1 MSEGPFTI
9 MSMDA
14 QASQDTYK
22 RSEFSHLGYAW
33 WDFETEE
40 DLAEA
45 ELYNFLSSWKEHDDT
60 FSPLRD
66 PESPFD
72 QGDVQR
78 FEMRTAR
85 LANLSDNCSDSV
97 STPATPY
104 LQPMVSEDEYDDDD
118 GLSDPESSLPPPL
131 SADSDSQ
138 DVDAARDPFAGKNS
152 EFEQMMEDRQNQH
165 EQRVADV
172 IGKLISRI
180 DELIAERLPSGESQ
194 QMTEAEP
201 YTNSATSHTL
211 LETYPE
217 LASTSHAPQIPNP
230 ELAAV
235 EKYTQA
241 WHAGGLILVEN
252 ISDSTPAREIYA
264 LFQVCGKITYM
275 ELHGPDRSQ
284 PHVPTRHA
292 YIHYAEHCEAQE
304 AQRLLHGFHF
314 QDRTLMVFSLRT
326 AAVRGTPGVPYEGS
340 ALEVL
345 NFNGGPNYASPEPF
359 WDFYRT
365 HDGMLQMD
373 HQDEDEDE
381 EDLPMPAS
389 PPTTQAGTYS
399 IWPQLTTETSPA
411 SWRAAN
417 ASAADAVSEEVV
429 DPFKDKSTASVDDN
443 EEIVFFT
450 GRTRWSSRLSSF
462 ATASERE
469 EEDEG
474 GVPLVI
480 SSEIEDGEDEEE
492 SNFYLPTGLLS
503 SSDDEEDF
511 FCYCPSGGGA
521 AVSLI

>member
-1 MSEGPFTI
+1 

-85 LANLSDNCSDSV
+85 LASLSDNCSDSV

-104 LQPMVSEDEYDDDD
+104 LQPMVSEDKYDDDD

-138 DVDAARDPFAGKNS
+138 GVDAARDPFAGKNS

-180 DELIAERLPSGESQ
+180 DELIAERLPSGESR

-217 LASTSHAPQIPNP
+217 LASTPHAPRIPNP

-252 ISDSTPAREIYA
+252 ISDSTPAREICA

-284 PHVPTRHA
+284 PHIPTRHA

-314 QDRTLMVFSLRT
+314 QDRTLMVFSLST
-326 AAVRGTPGVPYEGS
+326 AAVRGTPGIPYEGP

-359 WDFYRT
+359 WDFYRK

-381 EDLPMPAS
+381 DEEDLPMSAS
-389 PPTTQAGTYS
+389 RPTTRASTYS
-399 IWPQLTTETSPA
+399 IRPQLTPKTSPD
-411 SWRAAN
+411 SWCAAN
-417 ASAADAVSEEVV
+417 ASGADAVSEEVV
-429 DPFKDKSTASVDDN
+429 DPFKGKSAAHVDDN
-443 EEIVFFT
+443 EEVVFFT
-450 GRTRWSSRLSSF
+450 GRTTRWNRLPSF
-462 ATASERE
+462 ATTSERE

-474 GVPLVI
+474 GVPLVV

-511 FCYCPSGGGA
+511 CYYLSGGGA